1 MTLIRLL
8 LVIASMSP
16 LFILLAIKGLEPFF
30 DHFLTFIFFLL
41 LVIIPNLYFWYRI
54 KQAKHNNDR
63 KNISI
68 HEYTDNK
75 EHIVSYTFALLIP
88 MYQSSIATQN
98 DLYAALCAL
107 IFILFIFWH
116 LDLYYMNFIMA
127 LFGYKIISI
136 KGNPATSLYAVE
148 HVLITKRSNLNNLQ
162 NFSPLRL
169 TDFLLFDDN

>member
-1 MTLIRLL
+1 MNLIRFI

-30 DHFLTFIFFLL
+30 SYFITFTFFIL
-41 LVIIPNLYFWYRI
+41 LVILPNLYFWFRI
-54 KQAKHNNDR
+54 NQARKNNDR
-63 KNISI
+63 KHISI
-68 HEYTDNK
+68 GQYTDNR
-75 EHIVSYTFALLIP
+75 EHIVSYIFALLIP
-88 MYQSSIATQN
+88 IYQSNIITQN

-136 KGNPATSLYAVE
+136 KGDPVTSLYAVE
-148 HVLITKRSNLNNLQ
+148 HVLITKKSNLNNLQ
-162 NFSPLRL
+162 IFSPLRL